1 MTIAVAVKV
10 HDGLVLAAD
19 SASTLIRRDPTG
31 RSEAVVNVYD
41 NANKVF
47 NLKKQFPVGA
57 VTWGSGSIGPAS
69 ISTLVK
75 DLRRRFAGE
84 DSNYPGWRLN
94 RDSYTI
100 EGVAKKLREFI
111 YEERYLSE
119 FGDASVKPALSF
131 LVAGYSADRPLAEAY
146 HIEIQEGGVC
156 GDPELISGSD
166 DAEPMVYFEGQ
177 PEAINRLL
185 AGYSEALPDILR
197 RDLGVPEDQIEP
209 AMSIIDGALSTPLAE
224 AAMPI
229 QDAIELAEFLVNVTI
244 GYTRFRPGAPTVGGP
259 VEVAA
264 ITKHEDFKW
273 VHRKHYF
280 REELNPITRGE
291 RR

>member
-19 SASTLIRRDPTG
+19 SASTLIRSDPTG
-31 RSEAVVNVYD
+31 QARAVVNVY
-41 NANKVF
+41 NTANKVF
-47 NLKKQFPVGA
+47 NLNKGFPIGA

-84 DSNYPGWRLN
+84 DPDHLDWGLG
-94 RDSYTI
+94 RDTYTV
-100 EGVAKKLREFI
+100 EGVAQSLRKFI
-111 YEERYLSE
+111 YEERYQPAFS
-119 FGDASVKPALSF
+119 GASVKPALSF
-131 LVAGYSADRPLAEAY
+131 LVAGYSPGKPLAEAY
-146 HIEIQEGGVC
+146 HIEIQEGGNC
-156 GDPELISGSD
+156 DEPELISASD
-166 DAEPMVYFEGQ
+166 DEEPMVYFEGQ

-185 AGYSEALPDILR
+185 AGYSEALPSVLR
-197 RDLGVPEDQIEP
+197 RDLGVPEAEIEP
-209 AMSIIDGALSTPLAE
+209 AMNLIHQALSTPLAE

-229 QDAIELAEFLVNVTI
+229 QDAIELAEFLVNLTI

-259 VEVAA
+259 IEIAA

-280 REELNPITRGE
+280 SEKLNPGPS
-291 RR
+291 

>member
-19 SASTLIRRDPTG
+19 SASTLIRRDPAG
-31 RSEAVVNVYD
+31 SSQAIVNVY
-41 NANKVF
+41 NTANKVF
-47 NLKKQFPVGA
+47 NLNKKFPIGA

-75 DLRRRFAGE
+75 DLRKRFAGDDPAYCSWE
-84 DSNYPGWRLN
+84 LDRNTYKV
-94 RDSYTI
+94 
-100 EGVAKKLREFI
+100 EGVAQKLREFM

-119 FGDASVKPALSF
+119 FGSSSVKPALSF
-131 LVAGYSADRPLAEAY
+131 LVAGYSPDKPLAEAY
-146 HIEIQEGGVC
+146 HIEIQEGGTCDEPKLV
-156 GDPELISGSD
+156 SGSD

-185 AGYSEALPDILR
+185 AGYSEALPEVLSR
-197 RDLGVPEDQIEP
+197 QLSVPDDQIEP
-209 AMSIIDGALSTPLAE
+209 AMGIIDRALSTPLAE

-229 QDAIELAEFLVNVTI
+229 QDAIDLAEFLVNVTI

-259 VEVAA
+259 VEIAA

-273 VHRKHYF
+273 VQRKHYF
-280 REELNPITRGE
+280 SEELNPRTR
-291 RR
+291 